1 MPAWSISL
9 LIIHGCSTCRDACQL
24 CKDTSHLPCFCKYIL
39 SHFLWMAVCLSHTHA
54 HTCSALYIVG
64 PNLPGSY
71 RLISEALC
79 QSVVWLTT
87 PLANLPNPFLKV
99 FEGFLHYGRVC
110 NRFLESSHFNLPL
123 MVSSHITNDFSC
135 CRETLYEIS
144 GTPKDGMYHSILY
157 LLHSI

>member
-1 MPAWSISL
+1 MDFSSKIISIGELPYIIFLFLLTLFQLYILMTKVKYTCLPVPSLNTGTKHVCIFVLYICQLCLLDLSISL

-54 HTCSALYIVG
+54 HTCSAALYIVG

-79 QSVVWLTT
+79 QSVV
-87 PLANLPNPFLKV
+87 
-99 FEGFLHYGRVC
+99 
-110 NRFLESSHFNLPL
+110 
-123 MVSSHITNDFSC
+123 
-135 CRETLYEIS
+135 
-144 GTPKDGMYHSILY
+144 
-157 LLHSI
+157 